1 LPLLY
6 YCLPIF
12 FFINHSHECS
22 QQLGWVKYGVGKG
35 DTLRILS
42 MRIQKKVLVVSFR
55 ITILMR
61 FNFSK

>member
-1 LPLLY
+1 LLPLLY

-35 DTLRILS
+35 DT
-42 MRIQKKVLVVSFR
+42 VFR
-55 ITILMR
+55 IYYRFMYNKSKLPQSQTIE
-61 FNFSK
+61 